1 MRETHKPFSAWPEII
16 ARERETVSP
25 FLKKLQHLFE
35 DMDRKYHE
43 KATAYGFHCR
53 GCAENCCLT
62 RFYHHTFLEFFYLNE
77 GFQALPPNEK
87 EGIAERAA
95 AATRA
100 YEVMETTGQKTRTM
114 CPLNTDDRCRLY
126 AYRPMI
132 CRMHGIPH
140 KLDHPFK
147 GILTG
152 PGCRMFEEISREK
165 NADRFDRTPF
175 YTSLAELEK
184 RLRES
189 LNLNGRVRLTVA
201 DMIVI
206 IHGEGTL

>member
-1 MRETHKPFSAWPEII
+1 MRDTQKPFNTWPEII
-16 ARERETVSP
+16 AREREMVSP
-25 FLKKLQHLFE
+25 FLKKLQLLFE

-43 KATAYGFHCR
+43 KAMAYGFHCR
-53 GCAENCCLT
+53 GCTDNCCLT
-62 RFYHHTFLEFFYLNE
+62 RFYHHTFLEFFYLGQ
-77 GFQALPPNEK
+77 GFQALPLKEK

-95 AATRA
+95 AVTRA
-100 YEVMETTGQKTRTM
+100 YDVMDTTGRKTRMM

-140 KLDHPFK
+140 KLDHPVK
-147 GILTG
+147 GIITG
-152 PGCRMFEEISREK
+152 PGCHMAEAVSQGK
-165 NADRFDRTPF
+165 NAIRFDRTPF
-175 YTSLAELEK
+175 YTALAELEK

-189 LNLNGRVRLTVA
+189 LNLNERVRLTVA

-206 IHGEGTL
+206 LHGGDSL